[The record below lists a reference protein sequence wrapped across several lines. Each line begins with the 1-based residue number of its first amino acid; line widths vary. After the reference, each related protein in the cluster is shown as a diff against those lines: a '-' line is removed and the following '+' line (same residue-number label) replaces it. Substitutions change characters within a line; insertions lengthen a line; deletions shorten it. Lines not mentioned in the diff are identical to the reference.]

1 MADMVYGE
9 DDGKEVSDDEEE
21 EEMEEEEMEKEG
33 EVVEEYVVDEKE
45 VKELQEEIEEEGEEE
60 GEEEEEE
67 KEEEKKE
74 EVLDKDVCRY
84 CHQRGHKERKCPVL
98 HPELVKQPRMKEK
111 KNISE
116 LAIRDK
122 VDFQ

>member
-9 DDGKEVSDDEEE
+9 DDGKEKDDEEE
-21 EEMEEEEMEKEG
+21 EEAGEEVDDEEVGEG
-33 EVVEEYVVDEKE
+33 VVEEYVVKE
-45 VKELQEEIEEEGEEE
+45 EEIQELMNNKENS
-60 GEEEEEE
+60 EEEEEE
-67 KEEEKKE
+67 EEEE
-74 EVLDKDVCRY
+74 EVLDKDVCRH

-111 KNISE
+111 KNVTE

-122 VDFQ
+122 VRIELD